1 MNEVVVSFG
10 SNLEPDKNLK
20 LAQDNL
26 AKHDTLVEK
35 SRFYTTKPLG
45 YSDQPDFLNGAFL
58 IQTQDSFEKFRQKL
72 KQIEIA
78 QGRVKTKNKNGPRC
92 VDLDIVVWNRQIV
105 DADFY
110 ERDFIR
116 TTVLELIPNLNFTNE
131 NQNDP

>member
-1 MNEVVVSFG
+1 MNEAVVSFG
-10 SNLEPDKNLK
+10 SNLDSDKNLQ
-20 LAQDNL
+20 LAQENL
-26 AKHDTLVEK
+26 AKNDIVVRK
-35 SRFYTTKPLG
+35 SQFYTTKPLG

-58 IQTQDSFEKFRQKL
+58 IQTQDSFDNFRRKL

-116 TTVLELIPNLNFTNE
+116 ATVLELIPDLNFTRE
-131 NQNDP
+131 NPNYP